1 MKDTYFFKQL
11 NFGGSLS
18 ALLHSYVTE
27 TPLLIDEPDMPFILE
42 DVPSHWDLDFLGF
55 SSLIPVKK
63 TQVWDRV
70 SFLLSMGGLVIFPN
84 NIQNIRHENNVFT
97 IITIDNKRVEI
108 KYDKLNMF
116 EGDKT
121 DNWWV
126 YDWFDVRSGC
136 FHEHNTIVDYDDD
149 FVNELVFHPSMRKD
163 VPKRFKDVVAISYL
177 PAHELHNVDYS
188 EGIARL
194 KALNMMKEAGIRGTK
209 NGYNKKGQQ
218 QYYALKIE
226 HSHREYKEDIKSQ
239 YSIEKILDMPK
250 KKNGILWNL
259 TKKLMMKQ
267 DISTL
272 RESSR
277 SAARS

>member
-1 MKDTYFFKQL
+1 MKDNYFFQEL
-11 NFGGSLS
+11 NLGGSLS

-27 TPLLIDEPDMPFILE
+27 TPLLIDEPEMPFVLD
-42 DVPSHWDLDFLGF
+42 DVPNHWDLEFLGF
-55 SSLIPVKK
+55 SSQLPIKK

-70 SFLLSMGGLVIFPN
+70 SFLLSMGGFVLFPN
-84 NIQNIRHENNVFT
+84 NIQNIRQETKGFT
-97 IITIDNKRVEI
+97 ISTIGNKRVEI
-108 KYDKLNMF
+108 KYDKLNVF

-121 DNWWV
+121 NNCWI

-136 FHEHNTIVDYDDD
+136 MHEHNTIVDYNDD
-149 FVNELVFHPSMRKD
+149 FVNELIFHPSRRKD

-177 PAHELHNVDYS
+177 PTHEINNVNYS

-194 KALNMMKEAGIRGTK
+194 KTLSMMKEAGIRGTK

-226 HSHREYKEDIKSQ
+226 HSHREIKEDKKTT
-239 YSIEKILDMPK
+239 YSIEDILRMPK
-250 KKNGILWNL
+250 KQNGILWSL
-259 TKKLMMKQ
+259 TRKLMMKR

-272 RESSR
+272 RESSQLVGK
-277 SAARS
+277 S